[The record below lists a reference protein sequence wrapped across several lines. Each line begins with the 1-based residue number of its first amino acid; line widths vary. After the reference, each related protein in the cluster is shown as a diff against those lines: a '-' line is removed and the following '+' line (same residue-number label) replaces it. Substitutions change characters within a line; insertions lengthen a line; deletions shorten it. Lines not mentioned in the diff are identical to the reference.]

1 MRAKAGHCLPISP
14 RAAKPRTIRV
24 NTSIG
29 SKRMDFD
36 LFVIGGGSAGVR
48 CARIAAGHGARVG
61 IAEARFW
68 GGTCVNIGCVP
79 KKFMVFAA
87 EYGMNADDASAFGW
101 NIAKGGH
108 DWATLIVAKDKEI
121 LRLNGIYLR
130 LLQQAGAQIFE
141 SRATLTG
148 PHSIEI
154 EGKTVTAEKIVIATG
169 GHPTRLDIPGAEL
182 GIVSDDVFFL
192 PQRPNKIAIIGGG
205 YIAVEFAGIFAGLG
219 AETHLIYRQ
228 PLPLRGFDQDIRLA
242 LAEELANNG
251 VILHPDTTPQSIT
264 AQGEARQLALSDL
277 SVLETDLVFFA
288 TGRAPNIKGLGLD
301 AAGVKTGKLGEILV
315 DDSLAT
321 STPNIYAIGD
331 VTDRLNLTPV
341 ATAEG
346 HAVADSL
353 YGNKPRKISLQNVP
367 TAVFSI
373 PPIGT
378 VGLTETE
385 AAKLGPA
392 KIFVTKFTPMR
403 HQISGRARKTLM
415 KLVVDAQT
423 DKVLG
428 AHMIGE
434 DAAEITQGLA
444 IAIMAGATKADLD
457 RTIGIH
463 PTAAEEFVTLRTQ
476 TRVAGLAEA
485 AE

>member
-1 MRAKAGHCLPISP
+1 
-14 RAAKPRTIRV
+14 
-24 NTSIG
+24 
-29 SKRMDFD
+29 MDFD

-61 IAEARFW
+61 IAEQQFW

-79 KKFMVFAA
+79 KKFMVYAA
-87 EYGMNADDASAFGW
+87 EYGMNADDAGTFGW
-101 NIAKGGH
+101 NITKGSH
-108 DWATLIVAKDKEI
+108 SWSTLIAAKDREI

-130 LLQQAGAQIFE
+130 LLEQAGAQIFA
-141 SRATLTG
+141 SRATLRG

-154 EGKTVTAEKIVIATG
+154 AGKTVTAEKIVIATG
-169 GHPTRLDIPGAEL
+169 GQPTRLDIPGAAL
-182 GIVSDDVFFL
+182 GIVSDDVFYL
-192 PQRPNKIAIIGGG
+192 PEMPRRIAIIGGG

-228 PLPLRGFDQDIRLA
+228 PLPLRGFDEDIRIA
-242 LAEELANNG
+242 LAQELAHNG

-264 AQGEARQLALSDL
+264 AQGDAKSLALSDL
-277 SVLETDLVFFA
+277 TVLETDLVFFA
-288 TGRAPNIKGLGLD
+288 TGRAPNTKNLGLE
-301 AAGVKTGKLGEILV
+301 AVGVRTGAGGNILV
-315 DDSLAT
+315 DEALAT
-321 STPNIYAIGD
+321 STPHIYAIGD

-346 HAVADSL
+346 HALADTL
-353 YGNKPRKISLQNVP
+353 FGGKPRHISLANIP

-378 VGLTETE
+378 VGLTEAE
-385 AAKLGPA
+385 AARLGPA

-403 HQISGRARKTLM
+403 HNITGRPRKTLM

-428 AHMIGE
+428 AHMLGE
-434 DAAEITQGLA
+434 DAAEIVQGLA
-444 IAIMAGATKADLD
+444 IAITAGATKADFD

-463 PTAAEEFVTLRTQ
+463 PTAAEEFVTLRAQ
-476 TRVAGLAEA
+476 TRVAGLAAA